1 MDLPSRLRFMGSEL
15 TSSASSLSSL
25 FTPYSRPDDQAAA
38 IVGSPDIPSK
48 GNGTVKVTITSDTAF
63 DISASWTPTN
73 GTEKSG
79 SETGVPYK
87 YDASTSD
94 LTVTDTTKLQD
105 LINKIGAPLKASD
118 LAKLHYDGKDLH
130 VVNLDNF
137 ALTPC

>member
-1 MDLPSRLRFMGSEL
+1 MR
-15 TSSASSLSSL
+15 TL
-25 FTPYSRPDDQAAA
+25 FGA
-38 IVGSPDIPSK
+38 IVLLVAHAILQAGPPSGSYCGSPDIPSK
-48 GNGTVKVTITSDTAF
+48 GKGTVKVTITSDTAF

-87 YDASTSD
+87 YDVSTSD

-130 VVNLDNF
+130 V
-137 ALTPC
+137 